1 MSLRS
6 PLGRVLG
13 LGSAKKGSG
22 HWYAQR
28 TTAVALVILGIWF
41 VASLALLGRQGASH
55 ASVVHWLSSPFSAAM
70 ALLLVVV
77 GAYHALLGL
86 QVVIEDYVGDQGTR
100 AVVIVAVKFALVVA
114 ALIGVLAVL
123 RLAFGVH
130 A

>member
-13 LGSAKKGSG
+13 LGSAKGGSV
-22 HWYAQR
+22 HWYSQR
-28 TTAVALVILGIWF
+28 TTAVALVILGLWF
-41 VASLALLGRQGASH
+41 VASLAMLDHGASH
-55 ASVVHWLSSPFSAAM
+55 ASVVHWLASPFSAAM
-70 ALLLVVV
+70 AVLFVVV
-77 GAYHALLGL
+77 SAYHALLGL
-86 QVVIEDYVGDQGTR
+86 QVVVEDYVGDKGTR
-100 AVVIVAVKFALVVA
+100 VVVLVAIRFALVVA

>member
-13 LGSAKKGSG
+13 LGSAKGGSG

-28 TTAVALVILGIWF
+28 VTAVALVILGLWF
-41 VASLALLGRQGASH
+41 VASLFMLGAGASYE
-55 ASVVHWLSSPFSAAM
+55 AVTGWLRAPFSAVM
-70 ALLLVVV
+70 TLLLVGV

-86 QVVIEDYVGDQGTR
+86 QVVFEDYVSDKGTR
-100 AVVIVAVKFALVVA
+100 LVVLVALKFALVVA
-114 ALIGVLAVL
+114 ALVGMFGVL
-123 RLAFGVH
+123 RIAFGVE

>member
-13 LGSAKKGSG
+13 LGSAKGGSG

-28 TTAVALVILGIWF
+28 VSAVALVILGFWF
-41 VASLALLGRQGASH
+41 IASLAMLGTGAPRD
-55 ASVVHWLSSPFSAAM
+55 AVIGWLQSPLPAAM

-77 GAYHALLGL
+77 TAWHAMLGL
-86 QVVIEDYVGDQGTR
+86 QVVIEDYIADKGTR
-100 AVVIVAVKFALVVA
+100 MVLLVALKFALVVA

-123 RLAFGVH
+123 RIAFG
-130 A
+130 AQP